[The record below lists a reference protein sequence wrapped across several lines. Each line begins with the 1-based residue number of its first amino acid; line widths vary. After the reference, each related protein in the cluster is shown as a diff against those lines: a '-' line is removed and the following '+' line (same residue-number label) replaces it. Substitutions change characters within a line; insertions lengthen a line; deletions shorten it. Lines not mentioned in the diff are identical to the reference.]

1 MNLNPLS
8 REANVKT
15 SVKKYF
21 IDALGAL
28 VTFDTTLAAP
38 DLRKQGIGAVK
49 QWYNIDLGEFG
60 RSELN
65 EYMFDAYMLSRQDPE
80 GVKLAEISDTMM
92 DLLVDSLMTD
102 GMRRIPLY
110 NVSAAPWSQIT
121 SMVVQDIWDAP
132 ILDTV
137 EDETKIKIFSVRLRW
152 GAAM

>member
-8 REANVKT
+8 REANAKT

-21 IDALGAL
+21 IDALGSS
-28 VTFDTTLAAP
+28 VTFDTSLASP
-38 DLRKQGIGAVK
+38 DLRVQGISAVQ
-49 QWYNIDLGEFG
+49 QWYNIEFGEFG

-65 EYMFDAYMLSRQDPE
+65 EYLFDAYMLSRQDPE
-80 GVKLAEISDTMM
+80 GVKLAEITDVMM
-92 DLLVDSLMTD
+92 DLLVDSTKTD
-102 GMRRIPLY
+102 GMKRIPLY
-110 NVSAAPWSQIT
+110 DISLTPWSQIA

-137 EDETKIKIFSVRLRW
+137 EDETKIKILSVRLRW